1 MKAYSEVY
9 LGDVVENQGK
19 LFDLIAQ
26 KYPNMDTENFINT
39 YMASKTRKAID
50 KSQAYV
56 NTMDAIDLWNYFS
69 TTENYMLKPGE
80 SLKGFFPKWV
90 GEFYA
95 YYQWYYN
102 VPSIE
107 VIQNVPISFLKKA
120 YLGLNDLDLELAVQK
135 VGKE

>member
-1 MKAYSEVY
+1 M
-9 LGDVVENQGK
+9 
-19 LFDLIAQ
+19 Q
-26 KYPNMDTENFINT
+26 KRAFISGT
-39 YMASKTRKAID
+39 SPREFPPD
-50 KSQAYV
+50 FLKS
-56 NTMDAIDLWNYFS
+56 
-69 TTENYMLKPGE
+69 GE
-80 SLKGFFPKWV
+80 ALKGFFPKWV

-135 VGKE
+135 VGLE